1 MSQAQDELIARAQD
15 PTTPWAELHELAQNY
30 PGLRPHVA
38 RNPNTYP
45 DLLNWLGSLGDAA
58 VDAALASR
66 SSTASPVSPIS
77 PIDPSAASGP
87 STSVMPGAIA
97 PATAT
102 QGAPTTQPAQPTAPV
117 DPAWAAQQAGAQ
129 AFQPSYQ
136 QPGYQQ
142 GVYAAGQQPYAQ
154 PYDPNALSSIPVGEP
169 EPVEDH
175 RRSNIM
181 LWLLAVVVLALVGG
195 IVFWVLAEDDDA
207 TKASRTN
214 GGQTSQSAPTQD
226 GGASGGASDGAS
238 SRPSASASAT
248 ATGKKA
254 FPAPSDANELASF
267 TAPSGNISCT
277 LSDSGASCTIK
288 EHTFSQ
294 GSCTSSPYTATI
306 GSGEATG
313 NCATSFSG
321 GGVTLNYGASA
332 KHGDYACTS
341 SESGISCWSQVTGK
355 GFTMSRDTIQSTSK
369 N

>member
-30 PGLRPHVA
+30 PGLRPYVA

-66 SSTASPVSPIS
+66 TSTAIPIS

-97 PATAT
+97 PATAA

-207 TKASRTN
+207 TKASRA

-226 GGASGGASDGAS
+226 GGASGEASDGAS
-238 SRPSASASAT
+238 STPSASASAT

-306 GSGEATG
+306 GSGGATG

>member
-30 PGLRPHVA
+30 PGLRPYVA

-66 SSTASPVSPIS
+66 TSTASPIS
-77 PIDPSAASGP
+77 PIAPSAASGP

-97 PATAT
+97 PATAA

-117 DPAWAAQQAGAQ
+117 DPAWAAQQAGTQ
-129 AFQPSYQ
+129 AFHPSYQ

-207 TKASRTN
+207 TKASRA

-226 GGASGGASDGAS
+226 GGASGEASDGAS
-238 SRPSASASAT
+238 STPSASASAT

-306 GSGEATG
+306 GSGGATG

>member
-30 PGLRPHVA
+30 PGLRPYVA

-66 SSTASPVSPIS
+66 TSTASPIS
-77 PIDPSAASGP
+77 PIAPSAASGP

-97 PATAT
+97 PATAA

-117 DPAWAAQQAGAQ
+117 DPAWAAQQAGTQ
-129 AFQPSYQ
+129 AFHPSYQ

-154 PYDPNALSSIPVGEP
+154 PYYPNALSSIPVGEP

-207 TKASRTN
+207 TKASRA

-226 GGASGGASDGAS
+226 GGASGEASDGAS
-238 SRPSASASAT
+238 STPSASASAT

>member
-30 PGLRPHVA
+30 PGLRPYVA

-66 SSTASPVSPIS
+66 TSTASPIS

-97 PATAT
+97 PATAA

-129 AFQPSYQ
+129 AFHPTYQ

-207 TKASRTN
+207 TKASRA

-226 GGASGGASDGAS
+226 GGASGEASDGAS
-238 SRPSASASAT
+238 STPSASASAT

>member
-30 PGLRPHVA
+30 PGLRPYVA

-66 SSTASPVSPIS
+66 TSTASPIS

-97 PATAT
+97 PATAA

-117 DPAWAAQQAGAQ
+117 DPAWAAQQAGTQ
-129 AFQPSYQ
+129 AFHPSYQ

-207 TKASRTN
+207 TKASRA

>member
-30 PGLRPHVA
+30 PGLRPYVA

-66 SSTASPVSPIS
+66 TSTASPIS

-97 PATAT
+97 PATAA

-129 AFQPSYQ
+129 AFHPTYQ
-136 QPGYQQ
+136 QPTYQQ

-207 TKASRTN
+207 TKASRA